1 MSNRSVTGLIG
12 FINKNKL
19 TLILIV
25 ILFSLVKQ
33 NIFNNNFPYIVLNK
47 QKTINDLKLIN
58 NNLTN
63 QNTLIE
69 SQINSFTEENSSLIE
84 SKARFKYG
92 LIKEGEYFF
101 KINKIIKTD
110 NLAEISGSTL

>member
-47 QKTINDLKLIN
+47 QEAIDDIKLIN

-101 KINKIIKTD
+101 KINKIIRAD
-110 NLAEISGSTL
+110 NLEEASKSAL

>member
-1 MSNRSVTGLIG
+1 MSNKSFTGIVG

-19 TLILIV
+19 TLVLIV
-25 ILFSLVKQ
+25 ILFSLIKQ
-33 NIFNNNFPYIVLNK
+33 NIFTNNFPYIVLNK
-47 QKTINDLKLIN
+47 QKVIKDIKLIN
-58 NNLTN
+58 NTIIN
-63 QNTLIE
+63 QNAILE
-69 SQINSFTEENSSLIE
+69 SQINSFTEEDSSLIE